1 MKTTAKKKTNLTKGG
16 ASMKVNFISETTK
29 KGSKKAAKRKAL
41 AKEKKYK
48 TNMLSYLC
56 ELD

>member
-1 MKTTAKKKTNLTKGG
+1 MKKNTKNKTNLAKGG
-16 ASMKVNFISETTK
+16 ASMKVNFISETK